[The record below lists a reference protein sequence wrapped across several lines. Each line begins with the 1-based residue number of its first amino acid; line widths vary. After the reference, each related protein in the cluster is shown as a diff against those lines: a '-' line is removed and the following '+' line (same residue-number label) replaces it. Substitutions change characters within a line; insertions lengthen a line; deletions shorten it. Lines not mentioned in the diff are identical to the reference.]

1 MAGAASEL
9 WVFAYGS
16 LMWRPDFPFVEA
28 RPARLAGYHRS
39 FCIISRHYR
48 GSDER
53 PGLVLGLDRGGVC
66 MGRAFRVAPLHAR
79 EVLAYLR
86 KREQISGV
94 YREAHVP
101 VTLLGD
107 VIETHMALVFL
118 AERAHPSFIRGLSLR
133 QQAHIVGTAKG
144 KTGNNLDYFLST
156 LAILRSFGIREPHLE
171 RLFVTLGPIRAR
183 DGRGRM
189 LGGHVKPVPGWPR
202 RPILRLAAVKRF
214 THRAK
219 LGSTS
224 KPE

>member
-1 MAGAASEL
+1 MTESASGL

-66 MGRAFRVAPLHAR
+66 IGRAFRVAPEHAR

-94 YREAHVP
+94 YREAHLP
-101 VTLLGD
+101 VTLLGGEF
-107 VIETHMALVFL
+107 ETRMALVFL

-133 QQAHIVGTAKG
+133 QQAQIVGTAKG

-183 DGRGRM
+183 DGLGRM
-189 LGGHVKPVPGWPR
+189 SGSPARRVAGWPR
-202 RPILRLAAVKRF
+202 RPVLRLAAVKRF
-214 THRAK
+214 THRAR
-219 LGSTS
+219 LGFRTDS
-224 KPE
+224 K

>member
-1 MAGAASEL
+1 MADAACEL

-66 MGRAFRVAPLHAR
+66 IGRAFRVAPEHAR
-79 EVLAYLR
+79 HVLAYLR

-94 YREAHVP
+94 YREAHLP

-107 VIETHMALVFL
+107 VIETRSALVFL

-133 QQAHIVGTAKG
+133 QQAHIVSTAKG

-183 DGRGRM
+183 DGQARVAGSAAK
-189 LGGHVKPVPGWPR
+189 HVAGWPR
-202 RPILRLAAVKRF
+202 RPVLRLAAVKRF
-214 THRAK
+214 THRAR
-219 LGSTS
+219 LGSR
-224 KPE
+224 PDPR